1 MKLLSKELV
10 SLEYREQLQRDMA
23 KASACRFLVAYI
35 SGEGIDSI
43 GRHLLTRGLR
53 DDRSFGI
60 GSLSCSCGYKP
71 LLRLQAE
78 MAVPRLKYFMDP
90 LVKEEGAEPSEISL
104 FHSKLV
110 YLYLEREAKSI
121 VYIGSHNWTR
131 RALGPQ
137 GPRNAEASI
146 RFESDFVPEDL
157 DGSGTSVASHV
168 NRHLLDAWNMPLC
181 LPATADNEPTFRQWS
196 EKGCRRS
203 PSAPLKESTILLA
216 VRRGG
221 AGDDDLL
228 TLEGQGIYLQVLD
241 EEDGRQV
248 WDSDNSLLM
257 LVWNSNAELEA
268 ARQPVI
274 LQCRITTS
282 KAGQNSQFRGTNK
295 SVAPVAGFEAVIWDD
310 AELTAQQNSQW
321 GRRPPVQL
329 WSGREVQVYDF
340 EFPAAYIDSSQVD
353 GTVQPKYQFHL
364 EVERVIMPT
373 TGSFTKLPEYLWSPE
388 SFSVAASRDAARVE
402 ETPGYYVEPDRER
415 QIMACLAEVL
425 FVEPKEAKVLPYSN
439 ADHFKVG
446 KRISTHPLHETF
458 LGPEWKE
465 KKLRDEYY
473 QKTELGALV
482 AELDSHDD
490 SRTASIYKEDQEEL
504 ARLQR
509 VFTTPVEWLAKTWRE
524 AARLL
529 HSRKSDLERGGK
541 ETRSTESD

>member
-1 MKLLSKELV
+1 MKLLSRELV
-10 SLEYREQLQRDMA
+10 ALEYREQLQRDLA
-23 KASACRFLVAYI
+23 KASICRFLVAYI
-35 SGEGIDSI
+35 SGEGMESI

-53 DDRSFGI
+53 DARSFGI
-60 GSLSCSCGYKP
+60 GSLSCSCGYEP

-78 MAVPRLKYFMDP
+78 IPDLRLKYFMDP
-90 LVKEEGAEPSEISL
+90 LVKEDGEPSEISL

-110 YLYLEREAKSI
+110 YLYLAREAKSV

-157 DGSGTSVASHV
+157 DGSGASVASHV
-168 NRHLLDAWNMPLC
+168 NRHLLDAWDMPLC
-181 LPATADNEPTFRQWS
+181 LPATQSNASTFREWF

-228 TLEGQGIYLQVLD
+228 TLEGRGIYLQVLD
-241 EEDGRQV
+241 EEDGRRV
-248 WDSDNSLLM
+248 WDSDNRLLV
-257 LVWNSNAELEA
+257 LVWNSNADLAA
-268 ARQPVI
+268 ARQPVM

-282 KAGQNSQFRGTNK
+282 KAGQNSQLRGTNQ

-310 AELTAQQNSQW
+310 AELTAQQNSQR

-340 EFPAAYIDSSQVD
+340 EFPTVHIDSSQVD
-353 GTVQPKYQFHL
+353 GTVRPKYQFHL
-364 EVERVIMPT
+364 EVERGIMPT
-373 TGSFTKLPEYLWSPE
+373 TGSFSKLPEYLWSPE
-388 SFSVAASRDAARVE
+388 SFSVAASRAAARVE

-415 QIMACLAEVL
+415 QIMSCLAEVL
-425 FVEPKEAKVLPYSN
+425 FVEPKEAKVLPYSS

-458 LGPEWKE
+458 LGPEWKN

-473 QKTELGALV
+473 QKSEPGALV
-482 AELDSHDD
+482 AELDSQADFRAAMSHEEG
-490 SRTASIYKEDQEEL
+490 REDL

-509 VFTTPVEWLAKTWRE
+509 VFTTPIERLAEAWRDT
-524 AARLL
+524 ARALQL
-529 HSRKSDLERGGK
+529 RRSAPDQGGK
-541 ETRSTESD
+541 ETRSSESD

>member
-23 KASACRFLVAYI
+23 KASVCRFLVAYI
-35 SGEGIDSI
+35 SGGGVESI

-60 GSLSCSCGYKP
+60 GSLSCSCGYEP

-78 MAVPRLKYFMDP
+78 MPNLRLKYFMDP
-90 LVKEEGAEPSEISL
+90 LVKEEGEPSEISL

-110 YLYLEREAKSI
+110 YLYLEREAKSV

-157 DGSGTSVASHV
+157 DGSGASVASQV

-181 LPATADNEPTFRQWS
+181 LPATAGNEPTFREWF

-216 VRRGG
+216 VRHGN
-221 AGDDDLL
+221 AGDTDWLA
-228 TLEGQGIYLQVLD
+228 LEGRGIYLQVLD
-241 EEDGRQV
+241 EEDGRRV
-248 WDSDNSLLM
+248 WDSDNRLLV
-257 LVWNSNAELEA
+257 LVWNSNAELAA
-268 ARQPVI
+268 ARQPVM

-282 KAGQNSQFRGTNK
+282 KAGQNSQLRGTNQ

-310 AELTAQQNSQW
+310 AELTAQQNSQR

-329 WSGREVQVYDF
+329 WSGREVQAYDF
-340 EFPAAYIDSSQVD
+340 EFPTAHVDSSRVD
-353 GTVQPKYQFHL
+353 GTVQAKYQFHL
-364 EVERVIMPT
+364 EIERVIMPT
-373 TGSFTKLPEYLWSPE
+373 TGSFSKLPDYLWSPE

-402 ETPGYYVEPDRER
+402 ETPGYFVEPDLERE
-415 QIMACLAEVL
+415 IMACLRDVL
-425 FVEPKEAKVLPYSN
+425 FVEPEEAKVLPYSN
-439 ADHFKVG
+439 ADRLKVG

-473 QKTELGALV
+473 QKSESGALV
-482 AELDSHDD
+482 AELDSKIEYGQAI
-490 SRTASIYKEDQEEL
+490 TFYEVPNNL

-509 VFTTPVEWLAKTWRE
+509 VFTTPMERLNETWRE
-524 AARLL
+524 AAKKLRSLKNQPRTN
-529 HSRKSDLERGGK
+529 SK
-541 ETRSTESD
+541 ELGSSESD